1 MACSVMVLADIG
13 KYRPNDF
20 TGQKD
25 RTSIIYDLQRTLSD
39 EIEESYSGAI
49 SYIKDDLL
57 DIEEDSEELI
67 LGCER
72 PEELKQIVRNWNN
85 EIVHECARQFENLE
99 LEVKKR
105 GYQTI
110 SEFFRSNNSLDQLVA
125 QISYPASIFELR
137 NALSAVDG
145 VFKYAN
151 DKLVYIN
158 RGDINCYSP
167 VLNQDTEQYV
177 LEHPEEFML
186 IELMYD

>member
-1 MACSVMVLADIG
+1 MGCSVMVLADIG
-13 KYRPNDF
+13 KYRPEVF
-20 TGQKD
+20 TSKE
-25 RTSIIYDLQRTLSD
+25 RNNTLYSLQQNLAMS
-39 EIEESYSGAI
+39 IEEDVPAI
-49 SYIKDDLL
+49 DYIKDVFPDVK
-57 DIEEDSEELI
+57 EDSEELI

-72 PEELKQIVRNWNN
+72 PEKLKQIVRNWNN
-85 EIVHECARQFENLE
+85 EIVHECARQFENIE

-125 QISYPASIFELR
+125 QISYPASLFELR

-167 VLNQDTEQYV
+167 VLNKETEQYV
-177 LEHPEEFML
+177 LEHPEEFVLM
-186 IELMYD
+186 ELLYD